1 MNSHPHPICFVVW
14 VKPTLLGVDTH
25 GGRFKLL
32 TSQFKIL
39 YFHYTR
45 HLENSSTTDLQKL
58 SSMELK
64 KGENNPNGLH
74 RLQKTQ

>member
-45 HLENSSTTDLQKL
+45 HLENSIVQRTYKSYLL
-58 SSMELK
+58 W
-64 KGENNPNGLH
+64 N
-74 RLQKTQ
+74 